1 MGKPFVL
8 VELDKPRK
16 LRYTINALV
25 TLEETLGKPITEI
38 MATFTSGLYGFKE
51 IRALLWA
58 GLLDDNPDLTPEE
71 AGTLLDEAPDF
82 TNVIQKIGEAL
93 EASFGTQKK
102 VQEQKTED
110 GTGT

>member
-51 IRALLWA
+51 IRALL
-58 GLLDDNPDLTPEE
+58 
-71 AGTLLDEAPDF
+71 
-82 TNVIQKIGEAL
+82 
-93 EASFGTQKK
+93 
-102 VQEQKTED
+102 
-110 GTGT
+110 